1 MFVFSVSEKN
11 LVLPLAV
18 AREHCTS
25 NTGAGGRAGAGW
37 GVTACGVEVVAVA
50 FDVIGFG
57 DLRLWCVFLACN
69 AFSTDGLG

>member
-25 NTGAGGRAGAGW
+25 NTGAGGRAGTGW
-37 GVTACGVEVVAVA
+37 GVTACCVEVVAVA
-50 FDVIGFG
+50 FDAIGFG
-57 DLRLWCVFLACN
+57 DLSRRYMFLACN